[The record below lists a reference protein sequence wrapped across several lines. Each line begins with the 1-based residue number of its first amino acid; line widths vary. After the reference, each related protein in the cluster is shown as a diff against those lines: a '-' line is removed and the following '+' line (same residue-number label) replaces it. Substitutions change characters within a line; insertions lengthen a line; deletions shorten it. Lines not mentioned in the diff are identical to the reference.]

1 MVKSPLNTK
10 TTIADTNMSL
20 FEQFEELK
28 AKSDAAERELDSF
41 LSNNKKQL
49 LKDVAAQLKA
59 IPGMSK
65 LVIYGYTPGFN
76 DGDACTHSSYSW
88 YTDRG
93 FREFAEYDE
102 WSYLSFMGVPD
113 EIAESGE
120 AYDWDGFD
128 GVNTY
133 SDEDTPTVNRLVNI
147 LEYLIDEIYYT
158 DYMVMF
164 DFSTEETTI
173 KHEDYD
179 CGH

>member
-1 MVKSPLNTK
+1 MAKLQLNTK
-10 TTIADTNMSL
+10 NTIVDTNMSL

-28 AKSDAAERELDSF
+28 SKSDAAKRELDSF
-41 LSNNKKQL
+41 LNNNKHQL
-49 LKDVAAQLKA
+49 LKDVAAQLKS

-76 DGDACTHSSYSW
+76 DGDACTHSGESW

-93 FREFAEYDE
+93 FQEFAEYDVYA
-102 WSYLSFMGVPD
+102 YLSFMGVPD
-113 EIAESGE
+113 EISESGE
-120 AYDWDGFD
+120 AYDWEGFE

-133 SDEDTPTVNRLVNI
+133 SDEDTPTVNNLVDM
-147 LEYLIDEIYYT
+147 LEYLVEEIYYT

-164 DFSTEETTI
+164 DFSTEETNI
-173 KHEDYD
+173 VHEDYD